1 VTERRPSKAR
11 EGARPGVATDE
22 PAPQTGAG
30 VRAPEAAAGLQLDEL
45 DRQIVDSLRRDGR
58 RSAASVARS
67 LGVAKQTV
75 AKRLDRLL
83 KRDAIR
89 ITARVD
95 PVALGFPLFCSIGVR
110 VKPGAM
116 HRVAEQLAAI
126 DYVAWASCSTGSFDV
141 LADAFLPDTD
151 AMFEFLDQRLARM
164 PDITATREWLVLRS
178 AKYVYLWEDARE
190 RPAPPSL
197 ARDADHESVRG
208 WTTKPGSA
216 RELVR
221 LDDLDRA
228 IVQLLR
234 QDGRRPLADIARRVK
249 VTEATVSSRV
259 ERLLRT
265 GAVLV
270 IAHVN
275 WPAIGFPVH
284 VNVGVKVTRGHVLEV
299 GDELAAHPNVS
310 YVGYT
315 TGDFDIIADAFL
327 ADSASLLQFLNADLP
342 AIPAV
347 QSTETW
353 HVLSVA
359 KVNYQWEGEKI
370 GRVAGE

>member
-1 VTERRPSKAR
+1 MNQFR
-11 EGARPGVATDE
+11 
-22 PAPQTGAG
+22 
-30 VRAPEAAAGLQLDEL
+30 LDEL
-45 DRQIVDSLRRDGR
+45 DRQIVELLRRDGR

-116 HRVAEQLAAI
+116 DRVAEQLAAM
-126 DYVAWASCSTGSFDV
+126 DCVAWVGCSTGSFDI
-141 LADAFLPDTD
+141 LADAFLADTD
-151 AMFEFLDQRLARM
+151 AMFEFLDQRLAEM

-178 AKYVYLWEDARE
+178 AKYVYLWEDENAAE
-190 RPAPPSL
+190 PGPG
-197 ARDADHESVRG
+197 DHESVRG
-208 WTTKPGSA
+208 WTTKPGSE

-221 LDDLDRA
+221 LDGLDRA
-228 IVQLLR
+228 IIQLLR
-234 QDGRRPLADIARRVK
+234 QDGRRPLADIARHVN
-249 VTEATVSSRV
+249 VTEATASSRV
-259 ERLLRT
+259 DRLLRT
-265 GAVLV
+265 GAMLV

-275 WPAIGFPVH
+275 WPAIGYPVH
-284 VNVGVKVTRGHVLEV
+284 VNVGVKVTRGHVLDV
-299 GDELAAHPNVS
+299 GSRLAAHPNVS

-327 ADSASLLQFLNADLP
+327 ADGASLLQFLNVDVP

-347 QSTETW
+347 QSSETW
-353 HVLSVA
+353 HLLSVA

-370 GRVAGE
+370 ARTAGK